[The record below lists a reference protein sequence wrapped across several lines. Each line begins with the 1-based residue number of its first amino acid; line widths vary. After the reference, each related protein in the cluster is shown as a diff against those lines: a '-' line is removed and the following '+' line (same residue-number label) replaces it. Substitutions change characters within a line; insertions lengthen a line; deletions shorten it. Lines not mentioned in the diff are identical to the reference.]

1 VVTTVGPGIDP
12 VVVHGLAQRRASQP
26 ATDAR
31 MVMASASEDVTPGLT
46 VTQTGRIAEVVIDRP
61 PANALARQTYR
72 ELTTVFEG
80 FRHRDDISVVI
91 LTGAGDRV
99 FCGGRDIKDLQ
110 VERSQRPT
118 VDVGDPLRLARE
130 AFWAVRRCAVPVICA
145 VNGAAVGAGL
155 ALVAVSDIALAADT
169 ATFALTEIDVGVL
182 GAASFAQWMVGPAK
196 ARRMLYTAER
206 VPAVEMYRRGGVE
219 SICGPA
225 DLMTEARNLAEAIAA
240 KDPTAIRM
248 AKASVVRSDTL
259 PLEAAYQTEQD
270 YTQHLGAHGA
280 SAKMIADFGR

>member
-1 VVTTVGPGIDP
+1 MVSTTGDAVT
-12 VVVHGLAQRRASQP
+12 A
-26 ATDAR
+26 
-31 MVMASASEDVTPGLT
+31 PGLT
-46 VTQTGRIAEVVIDRP
+46 VAQNGRVAEVVIDRP
-61 PANALARQTYR
+61 PANALSRQTYR
-72 ELTTVFEG
+72 ELTAVFEG
-80 FRHRDDISVVI
+80 FRQRDDISAVI

-110 VERSQRPT
+110 VERSEPPT
-118 VDVGDPLRLARE
+118 VDVGDPLRLARD

-182 GAASFAQWMVGPAK
+182 GAASFAQWMVGPSK

-206 VPAVEMYRRGGVE
+206 VPATEMFRRGGVE
-219 SICGPA
+219 SVHAPG
-225 DLMTEARNLAEAIAA
+225 DLMAEARGLADTIAS
-240 KDPTAIRM
+240 KNPTAVRM
-248 AKASVVRSDTL
+248 AKASVLRSDTL

-270 YTQHLGAHGA
+270 YTQHLSRHAA
-280 SAKMIADFGR
+280 SAQAIADFGR

>member
-1 VVTTVGPGIDP
+1 
-12 VVVHGLAQRRASQP
+12 
-26 ATDAR
+26 
-31 MVMASASEDVTPGLT
+31 MASTTEDLVIPGVTLT
-46 VTQTGRIAEVVIDRP
+46 VNGRIAEVVIDRP

-72 ELTTVFEG
+72 ELKAVFDG
-80 FRHRDDISVVI
+80 LRHRDDISVVI

-110 VERSQRPT
+110 VERSEPPT
-118 VDVGDPLRLARE
+118 IDVGDPLRLARE

-155 ALVAVSDIALAADT
+155 ALVAVSDIALAAEN

-182 GAASFAQWMVGPAK
+182 GAASFAQWMVGPSK

-206 VPAVEMYRRGGVE
+206 VPVAEFYRRGGVDSVWPSNE
-219 SICGPA
+219 
-225 DLMTEARNLAEAIAA
+225 LMAETRKLAETIAS
-240 KDPTAIRM
+240 KNPTAIRM
-248 AKASVVRSDTL
+248 AKASVLRSDTL

-270 YTQHLGAHGA
+270 YTQHL
-280 SAKMIADFGR
+280 SAFAVSAQLIAGFGR